1 MSLLVVT
8 PAAPATVSSLI
19 GTLRGVADILC
30 KEPNALLIS
39 FHLKLM
45 SSAKKKK
52 EDLQLCT
59 LPHITRL
66 ELPLISL
73 DVRKG
78 TLHKETSKSF
88 KEICDTK

>member
-1 MSLLVVT
+1 MMSLLVVT

-45 SSAKKKK
+45 SSAKKKRRPATVHTASYYEVRTTSDLFRCQERHTSQRNIK
-52 EDLQLCT
+52 EL
-59 LPHITRL
+59 
-66 ELPLISL
+66 
-73 DVRKG
+73 
-78 TLHKETSKSF
+78 
-88 KEICDTK
+88 